1 MCDNYE
7 LAKSMFPQGIES
19 ETPYVSKQWNYIND
33 INGGIYSN
41 NGLSLVQFDL
51 SSIYNSTNLIQPDS
65 AFLAI
70 PITYVSALVTSGGA
84 LVAPVAASGWSNTA
98 LKSGYFQLV
107 HGADVAMNGKTVNQ
121 FQPYT
126 NAYVSFKLLSSMSQ
140 DDLKTLGT
148 TLGMGSELDNPQS
161 LRFNGSAVSGS
172 TAAAAFPS
180 AAVPVNVGSVYGG
193 NGICNNLPFP
203 IAGAGDGPDQGS
215 IGVQNSTD
223 YNNGLQSRTKRV
235 VDMTQSG
242 SVGSGLFGSSAA
254 TATTVIT
261 NTTNTLKEFKPYYVV
276 NNTNYAT
283 YYDVAIIRLCDL
295 FDSWK
300 NLPLMKK
307 LDATCRFYINTGT
320 VVSNVTAGAGT
331 GAQLTSGL
339 TNTFTGTCPLIQCS
353 VATLP
358 ALAASQ
364 VSGLFIGTPTTTAV
378 SAFGGLVVNLASGT
392 ASHFMPSCRIY
403 YAQVQ
408 LKPERLIPYISENR
422 AKKVVFTDFLTNTIS
437 AVSAGT
443 TVSSLV
449 QSGVSSIRGILIL
462 PLLSQTTNGGTVVSA
477 TGITAFSQL
486 QSPFDTAPMTSA
498 PISLLNLQ
506 VAVGGVNQLA
516 NTINYGWEEFLEQV
530 TIYEKL
536 NALDYGIS
544 CGLIN
549 ENYWN
554 NAYKAYY
561 VDLSRA
567 NEADLLTPRNVN
579 VSFTNNSLQTI
590 DCLVF
595 TEYFREMVVDVETG
609 LINI

>member
-7 LAKSMFPQGIES
+7 LSKSMFPQGIES
-19 ETPYVSKQWNYIND
+19 ETPYVSKQWNFVQD

-65 AFLAI
+65 AFLTI
-70 PITYVSALVTSGGA
+70 PITYVTAYVTSGGA
-84 LVAPVAASGWSNTA
+84 LTAPIASSWSNTG

-126 NAYVSFKLLSSMSQ
+126 NAYVSFKLLSQMSQ
-140 DDLKTLGT
+140 DDLKTMGT
-148 TLGMGSELDNPQS
+148 TLGMGSELDNPNS
-161 LRFNGSAVSGS
+161 LKFNGSAISS
-172 TAAAAFPS
+172 TTAAQTFPS
-180 AAVPVNVGSVYGG
+180 AVVNGGIGG
-193 NGICNNLPFP
+193 NGISNNLPFP
-203 IAGAGDGPDQGS
+203 LAGAGDFADQGA
-215 IGVQNSTD
+215 IGVQNSGS
-223 YNNGLQSRTKRV
+223 YNNGLQSRTKRI
-235 VDMTQSG
+235 VDTTQTG
-242 SVGSGLFGSSAA
+242 QYLFGGSAGDG
-254 TATTVIT
+254 TTYVT

-276 NNTNYAT
+276 NGTNYAT
-283 YYDVAIIRLCDL
+283 YYDVAVIRLADL

-307 LDATCRFYINTGT
+307 LDATARFYINTGT
-320 VVSNVTAGAGT
+320 VVSNVVASGAGVST
-331 GAQLTSGL
+331 GLQLTSGL
-339 TNTFTGTCPLIQCS
+339 YNTFSGTCPIIQSCVNLYPNSTQS
-353 VATLP
+353 V
-358 ALAASQ
+358 
-364 VSGLFIGTPTTTAV
+364 VSGLFVGTPTATSI
-378 SAFGGLVVNLASGT
+378 SASGLTGINLATST

-437 AVSAGT
+437 AISAGST
-443 TVSSLV
+443 ASSLV
-449 QSGVSSIRGILIL
+449 QSGVSSIRGILLL
-462 PLLSQTTNGGTVVSA
+462 PLISSTTNGGKAVNNPS
-477 TGITAFSQL
+477 GLTAFSQL

-516 NTINYGWEEFLEQV
+516 NTINYGWEEFIEQV

-549 ENYWN
+549 ENYFN

-567 NEADLLTPRNVN
+567 NEADLLTPRNIN

-590 DCLVF
+590 DVLVF